1 MESDVLVTIGVDTH
15 ADFHVGVALDQ
26 RGGLLGELTLA
37 NNEVGYQ
44 RLLRWA
50 HGLGELACVGAE
62 GTGSYG
68 AGLSWFLRSEGVRV
82 LEVNRVSRQHRRRHS
97 KHDAAD
103 AEAAARAILSGE
115 ETGEPKA
122 ADGHVEMLPVP

>member
-1 MESDVLVTIGVDTH
+1 MESDMLVIVGADTH

-26 RGGLLGELTLA
+26 RGGLLGELTLS
-37 NNEVGYQ
+37 NDEGGYR

-68 AGLSWFLRSEGVRV
+68 VGLSRFLRSEGVRV
-82 LEVNRVSRQHRRRHS
+82 LEVNRVSRQTAAGTASTTPQTPRPPLERSSPGRRQVNR
-97 KHDAAD
+97 
-103 AEAAARAILSGE
+103 RPP
-115 ETGEPKA
+115 TGTWRCF
-122 ADGHVEMLPVP
+122 VP